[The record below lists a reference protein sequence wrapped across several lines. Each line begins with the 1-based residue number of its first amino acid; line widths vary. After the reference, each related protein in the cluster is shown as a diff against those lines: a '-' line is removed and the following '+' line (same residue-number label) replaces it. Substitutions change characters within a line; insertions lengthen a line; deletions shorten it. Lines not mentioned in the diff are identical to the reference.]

1 MCEIYFLI
9 LLLVDRTYVFW
20 RDESFLKWYVLNC
33 LTLRVINCYNLILL
47 FEAFARKHTTEDIN
61 QKFKVCSS
69 IMLTMY
75 TAGLM
80 MVLLYMASSLTAT
93 TYATTVG
100 PNLTIVRL
108 AMNLPFRS
116 TPVSS
121 RMFSGSGA
129 YSGTYYASA
138 AMLAAEDINK

>member
-1 MCEIYFLI
+1 
-9 LLLVDRTYVFW
+9 
-20 RDESFLKWYVLNC
+20 
-33 LTLRVINCYNLILL
+33 
-47 FEAFARKHTTEDIN
+47 
-61 QKFKVCSS
+61 
-69 IMLTMY
+69 MLTMY

-93 TYATTVG
+93 TYATTVR